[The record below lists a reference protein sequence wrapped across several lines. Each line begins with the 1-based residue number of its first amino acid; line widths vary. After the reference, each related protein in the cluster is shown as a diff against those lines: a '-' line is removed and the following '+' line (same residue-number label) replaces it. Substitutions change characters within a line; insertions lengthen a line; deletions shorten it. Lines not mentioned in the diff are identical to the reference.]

1 MMDEEKK
8 EDKEIEQDGDSIRQ
22 TLKQGMYYIIIAVIS
37 LISVVFLPMVGTTLG
52 LGWKL
57 PDTTAGW
64 VVWGVSRAIVATINV
79 LLFHSFMEQAK
90 LNIKDNER
98 YKEAR
103 DILVKVKK
111 KEHKPKSPAQW
122 NAAQYGKK
130 GTTIFLSSAMS
141 VVAIGQAVLSYEWA
155 TALAYLFTLGMGII
169 FGIMQMKKAETYWT
183 TEYYEYALMK
193 KRMEEEQQIAEQS
206 EQTQKTEENAVAT
219 TEEQIPVCVIE
230 QINKEEQ
237 EECSQSE
244 TKNLE
249 T

>member
-1 MMDEEKK
+1 MDEEKK
-8 EDKEIEQDGDSIRQ
+8 EDKQIEQDGDSIRQ

-79 LLFHSFMEQAK
+79 LLFHSFREQAK
-90 LNIKDNER
+90 LNIKDNEH

-103 DILVKVKK
+103 EILVKVKK

-183 TEYYEYALMK
+183 TEYYEYALMR

-206 EQTQKTEENAVAT
+206 EQTQKTEENAV
-219 TEEQIPVCVIE
+219 TEQT
-230 QINKEEQ
+230 NKEEQ

>member
-1 MMDEEKK
+1 MDEEKK
-8 EDKEIEQDGDSIRQ
+8 EDVDVVEERSSVRDS
-22 TLKQGMYYIIIAVIS
+22 LKQGMYYIIIAVIS
-37 LISVVFLPMVGTTLG
+37 FISVVFLPMLGSTLG

-64 VVWGVSRAIVATINV
+64 VVWGASRAIVATINV

-90 LNIKDNER
+90 LNIKDDEH

-130 GTTIFLSSAMS
+130 GVSLFLASAMS
-141 VVAIGQAVLSYEWA
+141 VVAIGQAVLSYEWT
-155 TALAYLFTLGMGII
+155 TALAYLFTLSMGII
-169 FGIMQMKKAETYWT
+169 FGIMQMKKAESYWT

-206 EQTQKTEENAVAT
+206 EQTEKTEENAVTAP
-219 TEEQIPVCVIE
+219 EEEVPVCVTE

-237 EECSQSE
+237 QECSQSE

>member
-1 MMDEEKK
+1 MDEEKK
-8 EDKEIEQDGDSIRQ
+8 EDKQIEQDSDSIRQ

-37 LISVVFLPMVGTTLG
+37 LISVVFLPMLGTTLG

-90 LNIKDNER
+90 LNIKDNEH

-103 DILVKVKK
+103 EILMKVNK
-111 KEHKPKSPAQW
+111 KERKPKSPAQW

-130 GTTIFLSSAMS
+130 GTSIFLSSAMS

-155 TALAYLFTLGMGII
+155 TALAFLFTIGMGII

-206 EQTQKTEENAVAT
+206 EQTQKTEENAVTT

>member
-1 MMDEEKK
+1 MDEEKK
-8 EDKEIEQDGDSIRQ
+8 EDGQIEQDRDSVKDS
-22 TLKQGMYYIIIAVIS
+22 LKQGMYYIIIAVIS
-37 LISVVFLPMVGTTLG
+37 LISVVFLPMLGSTLG
-52 LGWKL
+52 LGWKI

-64 VVWGVSRAIVATINV
+64 VVWGASRAIVATINV

-90 LNIKDNER
+90 LNIKDDEH

-130 GTTIFLSSAMS
+130 GVSLFLASAMS

-169 FGIMQMKKAETYWT
+169 FGIMQRKKAETYWT

-206 EQTQKTEENAVAT
+206 EQTQETEENAVT
-219 TEEQIPVCVIE
+219 E

>member
-1 MMDEEKK
+1 MDEEKK
-8 EDKEIEQDGDSIRQ
+8 EDEQIEQNRDSVKQ
-22 TLKQGMYYIIIAVIS
+22 SLKQGMYYIIIAVIS
-37 LISVVFLPMVGTTLG
+37 FISVVFLPMLGSTLG

-64 VVWGVSRAIVATINV
+64 VVWGASRAIVATINV

-90 LNIKDNER
+90 LNIKDDEH
-98 YKEAR
+98 YKEAQ

-130 GTTIFLSSAMS
+130 GVSLFLASAMS

-206 EQTQKTEENAVAT
+206 EQTQKTEENAVT
-219 TEEQIPVCVIE
+219 E

>member
-1 MMDEEKK
+1 MDEEKK

-90 LNIKDNER
+90 LNIKDNEH
-98 YKEAR
+98 YKEAQ

-183 TEYYEYALMK
+183 TEYYEYALMR

-206 EQTQKTEENAVAT
+206 EQTNKTEENAV
-219 TEEQIPVCVIE
+219 TEQT
-230 QINKEEQ
+230 NKEEQ

>member
-1 MMDEEKK
+1 MDEEKK
-8 EDKEIEQDGDSIRQ
+8 EDKQIEQEEDSIRQ

-37 LISVVFLPMVGTTLG
+37 FISVVFLPMLGATLG

-111 KEHKPKSPAQW
+111 KERKPKSPAQW

-141 VVAIGQAVLSYEWA
+141 VVAIGQAVLSYDWA

-183 TEYYEYALMK
+183 TEYYEYALMR

-206 EQTQKTEENAVAT
+206 EQTQKTEENAVTT

-244 TKNLE
+244 TNNLE

>member
-1 MMDEEKK
+1 MDEEKK
-8 EDKEIEQDGDSIRQ
+8 EDGRIEQEESSVKQ
-22 TLKQGMYYIIIAVIS
+22 SLKQGMYYIIIAVIS
-37 LISVVFLPMVGTTLG
+37 FISVVFLPMLGSTLG

-64 VVWGVSRAIVATINV
+64 VVWGASRAIVATINV

-90 LNIKDNER
+90 LNIKDNEH

-130 GTTIFLSSAMS
+130 GVSIFLASAMS
-141 VVAIGQAVLSYEWA
+141 VVAIGQAVLSYDWA

-206 EQTQKTEENAVAT
+206 EQTQKTEENAVTT

>member
-1 MMDEEKK
+1 MDEEKK
-8 EDKEIEQDGDSIRQ
+8 EDDQIEQRDSVKQ
-22 TLKQGMYYIIIAVIS
+22 SLKQGMYYIIIAVIS
-37 LISVVFLPMVGTTLG
+37 FISVVFLPMLGSTLG

-64 VVWGVSRAIVATINV
+64 VVWGASRAIVATINV

-90 LNIKDNER
+90 LNIKDDEH

-130 GTTIFLSSAMS
+130 GVSIFLASAMS

-206 EQTQKTEENAVAT
+206 EQTKETEENAVT
-219 TEEQIPVCVIE
+219 E

>member
-1 MMDEEKK
+1 MDEEKK
-8 EDKEIEQDGDSIRQ
+8 EDKQIEQEDDSIRQ

-64 VVWGVSRAIVATINV
+64 VVWGASRAIVATINV

-90 LNIKDNER
+90 LNIKDNEH

-103 DILVKVKK
+103 EILVKVKK

-183 TEYYEYALMK
+183 TEYYEYALMR

-206 EQTQKTEENAVAT
+206 EQTQKTEENAV
-219 TEEQIPVCVIE
+219 IE

>member
-1 MMDEEKK
+1 MDEEKK
-8 EDKEIEQDGDSIRQ
+8 EDGQIEQERDSVKQ
-22 TLKQGMYYIIIAVIS
+22 SLKQGMYYIIIAVIS
-37 LISVVFLPMVGTTLG
+37 FISVVFLPMLGSTLG
-52 LGWKL
+52 LGWKI

-64 VVWGVSRAIVATINV
+64 VVWGASRAIVATINV

-90 LNIKDNER
+90 LNIKDDEH

-130 GTTIFLSSAMS
+130 GVSLFLASAMS
-141 VVAIGQAVLSYEWA
+141 VVAIGQAVLSYDWS

-206 EQTQKTEENAVAT
+206 EQTEETEENA
-219 TEEQIPVCVIE
+219 VIE

>member
-1 MMDEEKK
+1 MDEEKK
-8 EDKEIEQDGDSIRQ
+8 EDVDVVEERSSVRDS
-22 TLKQGMYYIIIAVIS
+22 LKQGMYYIIIAVIS
-37 LISVVFLPMVGTTLG
+37 FISVVFLPMLGSTLG

-64 VVWGVSRAIVATINV
+64 VVWGASRAIVATINV

-90 LNIKDNER
+90 LNIKDDEH

-130 GTTIFLSSAMS
+130 GVSLFLASAMS
-141 VVAIGQAVLSYEWA
+141 VVAIGQAVLSYEWT
-155 TALAYLFTLGMGII
+155 TALAYLFTLSMGII
-169 FGIMQMKKAETYWT
+169 FGIMQMKKAESYWT

-206 EQTQKTEENAVAT
+206 EQTDKTEENAVT
-219 TEEQIPVCVIE
+219 E

-237 EECSQSE
+237 VECSQSE

>member
-1 MMDEEKK
+1 MDEEKK
-8 EDKEIEQDGDSIRQ
+8 EDGRIEQEESSVKQ
-22 TLKQGMYYIIIAVIS
+22 SLKQGMYYIIIAVIS
-37 LISVVFLPMVGTTLG
+37 FISVVFLPMLGSTLG
-52 LGWKL
+52 LGWKI

-64 VVWGVSRAIVATINV
+64 VVWGASRAIVATINV

-90 LNIKDNER
+90 LNIKDDEH

-130 GTTIFLSSAMS
+130 GVSLFLASAMS

-193 KRMEEEQQIAEQS
+193 KQMEEEQQIAEQS
-206 EQTQKTEENAVAT
+206 EQTEKTEENAV
-219 TEEQIPVCVIE
+219 TEQT
-230 QINKEEQ
+230 NKEEQ

>member
-1 MMDEEKK
+1 MDEEKK
-8 EDKEIEQDGDSIRQ
+8 EDGQIEQDRDSVKQ
-22 TLKQGMYYIIIAVIS
+22 SLKQGMYYIIIAVIS
-37 LISVVFLPMVGTTLG
+37 FISVVFLPMLGSTLG

-64 VVWGVSRAIVATINV
+64 VVWGASRAIVATINV

-90 LNIKDNER
+90 LNIKDDEH
-98 YKEAR
+98 YKEAQ

-130 GTTIFLSSAMS
+130 GVSIFLASAMS

-206 EQTQKTEENAVAT
+206 EQTNKTEENAVT
-219 TEEQIPVCVIE
+219 EQII
-230 QINKEEQ
+230 KEEQ

>member
-1 MMDEEKK
+1 MDEEKK
-8 EDKEIEQDGDSIRQ
+8 EDGRIEQEESSVKQ
-22 TLKQGMYYIIIAVIS
+22 SLKQGMYYIIIAVIS
-37 LISVVFLPMVGTTLG
+37 FISVVFLPMLGSTLG

-64 VVWGVSRAIVATINV
+64 VVWGASRAIVATINV

-90 LNIKDNER
+90 LNIKDDEH

-130 GTTIFLSSAMS
+130 GVSIFLASAMS

-206 EQTQKTEENAVAT
+206 EQTNKTEENAVK
-219 TEEQIPVCVIE
+219 EQII
-230 QINKEEQ
+230 KEEQ

>member
-1 MMDEEKK
+1 MDEEKK
-8 EDKEIEQDGDSIRQ
+8 EDGQIEQNSDSVKQ
-22 TLKQGMYYIIIAVIS
+22 SLKQGMYYIIIAVIS
-37 LISVVFLPMVGTTLG
+37 FISVVFLPMLGSTLG
-52 LGWKL
+52 LGWKI
-57 PDTTAGW
+57 PNTTAGW
-64 VVWGVSRAIVATINV
+64 VVWGASRAIVATINV

-90 LNIKDNER
+90 LNIKDDEH

-130 GTTIFLSSAMS
+130 GVSLFLASAMS

-206 EQTQKTEENAVAT
+206 EQTKETEENAVT
-219 TEEQIPVCVIE
+219 E

>member
-1 MMDEEKK
+1 MDEEKK
-8 EDKEIEQDGDSIRQ
+8 EDDQIEQRDSVKQ
-22 TLKQGMYYIIIAVIS
+22 SLKQGMYYIIIAVIS
-37 LISVVFLPMVGTTLG
+37 FISVVFLPMLGSTLG

-64 VVWGVSRAIVATINV
+64 VVWGASRAIVATINV

-90 LNIKDNER
+90 LNIKDDEH
-98 YKEAR
+98 YKEAQ

-130 GTTIFLSSAMS
+130 GVSIFLASAMS

-169 FGIMQMKKAETYWT
+169 FGIMQMKKAENYWT

-206 EQTQKTEENAVAT
+206 EQTNKTEENAVT
-219 TEEQIPVCVIE
+219 EQII
-230 QINKEEQ
+230 KEEQ

>member
-1 MMDEEKK
+1 MDEEKK
-8 EDKEIEQDGDSIRQ
+8 EDGQTEQDKDSVKQ
-22 TLKQGMYYIIIAVIS
+22 SLKQGMYYIIIAVIS
-37 LISVVFLPMVGTTLG
+37 FISVVFLPMLGSTLG
-52 LGWKL
+52 LGWKI

-64 VVWGVSRAIVATINV
+64 VVWGASRAIVATINV

-90 LNIKDNER
+90 LNIKDDEH

-130 GTTIFLSSAMS
+130 GVSLFLASAMS

-206 EQTQKTEENAVAT
+206 EQTQKTEENAVT
-219 TEEQIPVCVIE
+219 E

>member
-1 MMDEEKK
+1 MDEEKK
-8 EDKEIEQDGDSIRQ
+8 EDKQIEQEDDSIRQ

-90 LNIKDNER
+90 LNIKDNEH

-103 DILVKVKK
+103 EILVKVKK

-141 VVAIGQAVLSYEWA
+141 VVAIGQAVLSYDWA

-183 TEYYEYALMK
+183 TEYYEYALMR

-206 EQTQKTEENAVAT
+206 EQTQKTEENAVTT

>member
-1 MMDEEKK
+1 MDEEKK
-8 EDKEIEQDGDSIRQ
+8 EDVDVVEERSSVRDS
-22 TLKQGMYYIIIAVIS
+22 LKQGMYYIIIAVIS
-37 LISVVFLPMVGTTLG
+37 FISVVFLPMLGSTLG

-64 VVWGVSRAIVATINV
+64 VVWGASRAIVATINV

-90 LNIKDNER
+90 LNIKDDEH

-130 GTTIFLSSAMS
+130 GVSLFLASAMS
-141 VVAIGQAVLSYEWA
+141 VVAIGQAVLSYEWT
-155 TALAYLFTLGMGII
+155 TALAYLFTLSMGII
-169 FGIMQMKKAETYWT
+169 FGIMQMKKAESYWT

-206 EQTQKTEENAVAT
+206 EQTQKTEENAVT
-219 TEEQIPVCVIE
+219 E

-237 EECSQSE
+237 VECSQSE

>member
-1 MMDEEKK
+1 MDEEKK

-90 LNIKDNER
+90 LNIKDNEH

-103 DILVKVKK
+103 EILVKVKK

-183 TEYYEYALMK
+183 TEYYEYALMR

-206 EQTQKTEENAVAT
+206 EQTQKTEENAVT
-219 TEEQIPVCVIE
+219 E

-244 TKNLE
+244 TNNLE

>member
-1 MMDEEKK
+1 MDEEKK
-8 EDKEIEQDGDSIRQ
+8 EDKQIEQEDDSIRQ

-37 LISVVFLPMVGTTLG
+37 FISVVFLPMLGTTLG

-64 VVWGVSRAIVATINV
+64 VVWGASRAIVATINV

-183 TEYYEYALMK
+183 TEYYEYALMR

-206 EQTQKTEENAVAT
+206 EQTQKTEENAVTT